1 MKSRV
6 LLIIELY
13 LSISSRVSVFMMDTE
28 FLFWQQIRANWI
40 ELGKDIHWIIIKYHC
55 IRCEHTQNGSYTYL
69 YIIGVS

>member
-40 ELGKDIHWIIIKYHC
+40 ELGKDINWIIIKYHC
-55 IRCEHTQNGSYTYL
+55 IR
-69 YIIGVS
+69 